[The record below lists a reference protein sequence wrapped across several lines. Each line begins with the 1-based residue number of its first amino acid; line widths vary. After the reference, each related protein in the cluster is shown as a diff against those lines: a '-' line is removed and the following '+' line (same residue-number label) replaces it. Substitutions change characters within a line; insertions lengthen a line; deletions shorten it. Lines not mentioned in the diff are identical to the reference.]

1 MSGQVLRGSA
11 GEYRADERAGVAG
24 LSMYVHFVVNSQMQ
38 TLVTGNLWSYKE
50 KFLSSLIKE
59 SSLFL
64 FLLQWVEEIRVAQFK
79 PQEFLY

>member
-1 MSGQVLRGSA
+1 
-11 GEYRADERAGVAG
+11 
-24 LSMYVHFVVNSQMQ
+24 MYVHFVVNSQMQ